1 MPKTLK
7 TMLTVVT
14 AYGLVVVALL
24 GLWAVYEPV
33 RVAGGSMYPALVT
46 GDIAFVQR
54 HAQPREGDIVLV
66 RQAGHTP
73 VLHRVLKVQGDGS
86 LRLKGDAN
94 PVPDLTDVSS
104 SDVAGPVVRVVP
116 VGALLDRWRAR

>member
-1 MPKTLK
+1 MPRVLK
-7 TMLTVVT
+7 TVLTAVA
-14 AYGLVVVALL
+14 AYGLVVAVVL

-46 GDIAFVQR
+46 GDIALVRR
-54 HAQPREGDIVLV
+54 HALPRKGDIVLV

-73 VLHRVLKVQGDGS
+73 VLHRVLEVHGDGS

-94 PVPDLTDVSS
+94 PVPDISDVSS
-104 SDVAGPVVRVVP
+104 SEVAGPVTRVVP
-116 VGALLDRWRAR
+116 VGAVLDRWRAR